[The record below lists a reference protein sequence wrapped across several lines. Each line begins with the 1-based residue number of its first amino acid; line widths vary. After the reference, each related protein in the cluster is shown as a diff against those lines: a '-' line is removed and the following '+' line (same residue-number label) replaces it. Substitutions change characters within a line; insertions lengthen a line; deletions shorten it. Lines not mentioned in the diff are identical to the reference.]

1 MKSVTKMDDVREHI
15 RQVARLYSGSRIG
28 AVLNQLGRVQK
39 RGEQYRAKC
48 PAHDGKSTTSLSVTE
63 TEDARILIHCFGGC
77 STQEV
82 LDAIGM
88 EFHDLMPERITHNA
102 TPKEKLKW
110 KQDAQHRD
118 WVEQADILLH
128 EARVLWLAADSIV
141 KGKPL
146 NDIDLERVKQSLST
160 IDQVGKHF
168 HD

>member
-1 MKSVTKMDDVREHI
+1 MITQQLKS
-15 RQVARLYSGSRIG
+15 L
-28 AVLNQLGRVQK
+28 LNPLNHVQQ
-39 RGEQYRAKC
+39 RGEQHRAKC

-63 TEDARILIHCFGGC
+63 TDDGRILIHCFGGC

-82 LDAIGM
+82 LDALDMDI
-88 EFHDLMPERITHNA
+88 HDLMPERITHNA
-102 TPKEKLKW
+102 NTEEKMKW